1 MSVNGNAQQIILVD
15 EGYARQLQWEHCGE
29 LLDEISERHDPK
41 IGEVESRFRELVGRE
56 DDGFEVVWQQLDL
69 AIQDMYLEMVA
80 RAFWEG
86 ARLGLRLQVREL
98 VVVGNGRAHSEMA
111 EVV

>member
-29 LLDEISERHDPK
+29 LLDEISERHDAK
-41 IGEVESRFRELVGRE
+41 IGEVESRFRELVSRE